1 MIRRARVTR
10 HLATALLVSAAAIP
24 LLAGC
29 EAGNAAPTVNFHP
42 SVDGGQKV
50 VGSISIGNVFVLG
63 APLGSALQPGQSASL
78 FLSLVNNGAPDRL
91 LSITA
96 SGSAGSVTLVGG
108 TIPVVMG
115 QPQYLT
121 GPQPQ
126 AYLVNLTRAVRNGS
140 NLELT
145 LNFQREG
152 AVSLKVPVIPFA
164 SSYTTLSPPPSPT
177 PVTTS
182 HPKLT
187 TSPSPAT
194 S

>member
-1 MIRRARVTR
+1 
-10 HLATALLVSAAAIP
+10 
-24 LLAGC
+24 
-29 EAGNAAPTVNFHP
+29 VNFHP
-42 SVDGGQKV
+42 SVDGSQKV

-63 APLGSALQPGQSASL
+63 APLGSNLQPGQSASL
-78 FLSLVNNGAPDRL
+78 FLSMVNNGAPDRL

-96 SGSAGSVTLVGG
+96 HGAASSVTLVGG

-115 QPQYLT
+115 HPQYLT

-126 AYLVNLTRAVRNGS
+126 AYLVNLTRVVRNGS
-140 NLELT
+140 NLVLT

-152 AVSLKVPVIPFA
+152 AVTVDVPVIPFA
-164 SSYTTLSPPPSPT
+164 SNSTTLSPPPSPK
-177 PVTTS
+177 PVTTA

>member
-1 MIRRARVTR
+1 VIRRARVTR
-10 HLATALLVSAAAIP
+10 HLATALLASAAAIP

-42 SVDGGQKV
+42 SVDGAQRV
-50 VGSISIGNVFVLG
+50 EGSISIGNVFVLG
-63 APLGSALQPGQSASL
+63 APLGSNLQPGQSASL

-96 SGSAGSVTLVGG
+96 QGTASSVTLIGG

-115 QPQYLT
+115 HPQYLT

-140 NLELT
+140 NLVLT

-152 AVSLKVPVIPFA
+152 AVTLKVPVIPFA

-177 PVTTS
+177 PVTTA
-182 HPKLT
+182 HPKL